1 MNQIYREKPLS
12 LGLRA
17 NSSQNPALQRPKDKS
32 ASSGS
37 ELNLLSQLTD
47 EADTSLIQNA
57 SLAEVNSANN
67 SICSTHASNTVVA
80 NYKNYLLH
88 SAFQPIFS
96 IAHRC
101 PVGYEGLIR
110 AQTAE
115 LLPCSP
121 LDLFSE
127 PETNS
132 EYLALDRVCR
142 SLHVQNFSQQQ
153 TDNEWLFLNLNSQC
167 LASEKPT
174 LGYMSNLL
182 STSGIAPQRIVIEI
196 LESEIRDR
204 AYLQELISH
213 FRSMGFLIAI
223 DDFGAG
229 HSNFDRIWDL
239 EPDIVK
245 IDRSLIQRAALST
258 RIERILTSMVSLIH
272 EAGSLVIIEGI
283 ETEKEALT
291 AIKANTDM
299 VQGFYF
305 ARPNE
310 YISEDSNLDK
320 TFNHLLQ
327 LQKYQKK
334 SRISDV
340 NYDFTQFEKL
350 FKTAA
355 DEFIQSQSLDHCA
368 QIIFKDQQ
376 AVRCFLLNEAGY
388 QIGAN
393 ISSPCYQPKID
404 CRFAPLIS
412 RKKVNLAHKH
422 YHYRAI
428 HHLNKI
434 QISRPYLSANDTQM
448 CITVSQAM
456 KVNNEIFVFCCDL
469 GWQDD

>member
-1 MNQIYREKPLS
+1 MINKNYH
-12 LGLRA
+12 
-17 NSSQNPALQRPKDKS
+17 PKDKLS
-32 ASSGS
+32 NESS
-37 ELNLLSQLTD
+37 ELNQLSPLTD
-47 EADTSLIQNA
+47 EPDTSLMLNA
-57 SLAEVNSANN
+57 SLAEVTSTNDT
-67 SICSTHASNTVVA
+67 IRSTHESNAVVA

-132 EYLALDRVCR
+132 EYLVLDRVCR
-142 SLHVQNFSQQQ
+142 SVHVQNFSRQQ
-153 TDNEWLFLNLNSQC
+153 TNNEWLFINLNSQC
-167 LASEKPT
+167 VATEKPS
-174 LGYMSNLL
+174 LGFMSNLL
-182 STSGIAPQRIVIEI
+182 SSSGIAPERIVIEI
-196 LESEIRDR
+196 LESEISDR
-204 AYLQELISH
+204 VYLQELIAH
-213 FRSMGFLIAI
+213 FRSMGCLIAI

-229 HSNFDRIWDL
+229 HSNFDRIWEL

-258 RIERILTSMVSLIH
+258 RIERILTSMVALIH

-305 ARPNE
+305 AKPDAH
-310 YISEDSNLDK
+310 ISEDSTLDK
-320 TFNHLLQ
+320 TFSHLLQ

-340 NYDFTQFEKL
+340 DYDFTQFEEL

-355 DEFIQSQSLDHCA
+355 DEFTQSQSLDRCA
-368 QIIFKDQQ
+368 QRIFKEQNT
-376 AVRCFLLNEAGY
+376 VRCFLLNEAGY
-388 QIGAN
+388 QVGES
-393 ISSPCYQPKID
+393 ISSPAYQQKND
-404 CRFAPLIS
+404 CHFTPLLS
-412 RKKVNLAHKH
+412 GEKANWAHKH

-434 QISRPYLSANDTQM
+434 QISRPYLSTTDAQM
-448 CITVSQAM
+448 CITVSQAI
-456 KVNNEIFVFCCDL
+456 KVNNKIFVFCCDL
-469 GWQDD
+469 GLQDD